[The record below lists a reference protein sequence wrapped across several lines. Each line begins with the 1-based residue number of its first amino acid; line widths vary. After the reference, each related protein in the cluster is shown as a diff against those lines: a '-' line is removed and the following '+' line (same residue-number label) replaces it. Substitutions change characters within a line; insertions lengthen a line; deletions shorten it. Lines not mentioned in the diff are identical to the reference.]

1 MLEQGRRRHRTS
13 DRPLQRLGVRGL
25 SGVVGTGKATGP
37 QPLVAGP
44 GREPDSLLG
53 EMAGHTARTAQE
65 LEGTRNGADLK
76 IAGGCVHMRDTILQ
90 PKVALRQL
98 PTIAFATGG
107 SVPRLRAVAL
117 SAKQQFATRLVKA
130 MRDGHYLS
138 RRGAASGVDV
148 GPLARIAGV
157 SREMARRYTE
167 GGALPDPNRM
177 QLIADWL
184 QVRIAWLRDNEGD
197 MRSAMREPQPT
208 PYGLTAEAEE
218 VARVWMSLPPQIQE
232 SMRALLYQ
240 QAVIAK
246 KYPWLISGRPS
257 SENYADF
264 ERRAEQNY
272 QVAVTLAAQR
282 TKT

>member
-1 MLEQGRRRHRTS
+1 
-13 DRPLQRLGVRGL
+13 
-25 SGVVGTGKATGP
+25 
-37 QPLVAGP
+37 
-44 GREPDSLLG
+44 
-53 EMAGHTARTAQE
+53 
-65 LEGTRNGADLK
+65 
-76 IAGGCVHMRDTILQ
+76 
-90 PKVALRQL
+90 VALN
-98 PTIAFATGG
+98 
-107 SVPRLRAVAL
+107 
-117 SAKQQFATRLVKA
+117 AKQQFAARLVKA
-130 MRDGHYLS
+130 MLDGHYHS

-148 GPLARIAGV
+148 GPLAKVANV

-177 QLIADWL
+177 QRIADWL

-208 PYGLTAEAEE
+208 PYGFTAEAEE
-218 VARVWMSLPPQIQE
+218 VARVWLSLPPQLQE